1 MDPFSTGP
9 YRQHI
14 TRAVGASFRALI
26 KKYQKTIYA
35 QKAYDQ
41 FLENYDSTHRSQIEE
56 ATTNNPVIQEHFE
69 GGIQNKGQAKLAL
82 ESTHYIQAATIFR
95 QIGLLTGIDV
105 ESLGDPA
112 FTITALDW
120 GFTDTWNLI
129 TKSAASDRKDDILY
143 NTGVTPVASQPT
155 TKIGY
160 GFIDINP
167 SSVFHTGERLDR
179 VLTAPTQFFADT
191 SILQYLSN
199 KAYLITE
206 AGGVGADNPF
216 KTLAKNL
223 AENTRDLI
231 AKYYIATAQE
241 YGLTPDDPSPPDAT
255 TGPFRGAPFTHLQWI
270 LNSRDKMSSIAGTIE
285 QIGADPVAELNTYG
299 KPELPLQEFMP
310 SHTTYNA
317 GHMGSGR
324 SGNVTPLYYA
334 AIDTA
339 QSKQITTDWIKT
351 LILGIDSYLGLFN
364 EIIAKEV
371 GTLGDDPEQQEAE
384 IEMATSNILA
394 YFGVGRA
401 QDPLDDTPQVGSL
414 SQAITDPVV
423 GPPLEEAL
431 EAARR
436 NLNPFDMQCYLMENI
451 QEIVA
456 QRDRPSAAFSGA
468 DPFRRDYH
476 HSKILATNGVSP
488 ALVTNTLQYGGPG
501 SDKSQRIKQI
511 LNLCPEVYA
520 SLVPYIKIYRVD
532 YDENGDIA
540 IDTETDLPVEKEL
553 VIPNFIDPTDLS
565 SILDSSRGRIPGA
578 GIKSFSWSLVGVQP
592 AEVDNNITAKLVV
605 YFQSINDFFRGANQ
619 AGKEEPNFLDLL
631 INSPAVKDLQE
642 AGSGTPADAPT
653 VCGLQKNL
661 HRRYE
666 GKNYR
671 IKVVA
676 GWSAPSNL
684 LDLMPKS
691 DPDDVE
697 KLIQSID
704 ETKVSLFLQ
713 QVRHSLDF
721 KDDGALEMSI
731 DYQASLAGLLT
742 SPRADIFGEDPIHIR
757 EQIKD
762 IDIDIDLIDNQDE
775 SIRESEPNKKKMKA
789 LLEKKKELN
798 TRGKMYKYKK
808 LLQGLFDPGDH
819 KIHAIEL
826 SGAELMLPPYRD
838 LDPEQRAA
846 RAKRRMTTDLEFTDT
861 FELYGELLTAVSTA
875 ADEAGANAAD
885 QYAECTDARYRA
897 IRPDSKKTAVSF
909 WFLGDIIDNVI
920 AQMKKNNAGKE
931 LSFDVFLSDVDMI
944 DPLMAVQL
952 KNLDDVL
959 NCGDI
964 REIEFLETLR
974 RTDPGTFAN
983 FDLVNIMNI
992 GDIPI
997 STDAFQLFFK
1007 NRVVKKDRETYH
1019 FLYFIKELCAEL
1031 ITKALN
1037 KTCFGPDIS
1046 FQQRFDAR
1054 PLTYISDSETKRPFT
1069 SLRHLAKQSDILPS
1083 TPIGDTRQ
1091 ALIILPTNSHPR
1103 NLVGDYAKDT
1113 AKGIYHQ
1120 YIGASC
1126 GLLKTLKFN
1135 REDQDYL
1142 RESKIQRQGALGAE
1156 QLRELYSSTLE
1167 LVGNNL
1173 YKNGM
1178 YIYINPTLMDADEV
1192 QLDYLGLHGYYLVT
1206 GVQSSVTPQ
1215 GFTTSLTALHEGI
1228 EFNAPG
1234 MNAEWWSVAPERAPQ
1249 EAPDLPLPE
1258 PEAHVPTTRGNWE
1271 SRNDRSEAE
1280 PEPAPVRI
1288 RTRGIPEIGS
1298 ELEAGN
1304 TAANTPEWEIP
1315 TPDCEPTDFECWSA
1329 LEEAIAIPVDGG

>member
-1 MDPFSTGP
+1 MVTNSSGP
-9 YRQHI
+9 YTPLTYTGIRE
-14 TRAVGASFRALI
+14 GFGALI
-26 KKYQKTIYA
+26 KNYQKTIYA
-35 QKAYDQ
+35 RAAYES
-41 FLENYDSTHRSQIEE
+41 FLENYNSEHQREIENATSNNAKIAGIGYPDGITTAAE
-56 ATTNNPVIQEHFE
+56 A
-69 GGIQNKGQAKLAL
+69 QAVL
-82 ESTHYIQAATIFR
+82 EASHYIQHMTTFR
-95 QIGLLTGIDV
+95 IIGLLTGIDV
-105 ESLGDPA
+105 ESLDDPD
-112 FTITALDW
+112 FTLTTADW
-120 GFTDTWNLI
+120 GFFDAVQ
-129 TKSAASDRKDDILY
+129 SVEDPDDILY
-143 NTGVTPVASQPT
+143 NTGVGRRTQPGNNV
-155 TKIGY
+155 GY
-160 GFIDINP
+160 GFIESP
-167 SSVFHTGERLDR
+167 GEPLSRTR
-179 VLTAPTQFFADT
+179 SATSQFFSDT
-191 SILQYLSN
+191 SMLQHLSA
-199 KAYLITE
+199 KAFYIAE
-206 AGGVGADNPF
+206 RANQAGVVGDSNPF
-216 KTLAKNL
+216 KDLGKKL
-223 AENTRDLI
+223 AENIRDLI
-231 AKYYIATAQE
+231 AQYEANSDITNDDPAGPGATFTLDEWIENSKIRMSEIASTIDQAGDGTPEQRAATPGYGTWRLPLETFMPAHMVQTVVLMGAVVDTPIYYADIATARPKQ
-241 YGLTPDDPSPPDAT
+241 LTT
-255 TGPFRGAPFTHLQWI
+255 QWI
-270 LNSRDKMSSIAGTIE
+270 KSLITSIGDYTVLLD
-285 QIGADPVAELNTYG
+285 Q
-299 KPELPLQEFMP
+299 
-310 SHTTYNA
+310 
-317 GHMGSGR
+317 
-324 SGNVTPLYYA
+324 
-334 AIDTA
+334 
-339 QSKQITTDWIKT
+339 
-351 LILGIDSYLGLFN
+351 
-364 EIIAKEV
+364 IIAVDYERHMLYPRDENKMRADA
-371 GTLGDDPEQQEAE
+371 LA
-384 IEMATSNILA
+384 NILHF
-394 YFGVGRA
+394 FGTA
-401 QDPLDDTPQVGSL
+401 EATDPLPDQPAGGPTLEEV
-414 SQAITDPVV
+414 ITDPELGPVV
-423 GPPLEEAL
+423 QEAWDS
-431 EAARR
+431 ARR
-436 NLNPFDMQCYLMENI
+436 NLTPFDMQCYLMENI
-451 QEIVA
+451 HQIVA
-456 QRDRPSAAFSGA
+456 KRTAAQRGTAFA
-468 DPFRRDYH
+468 REYK
-476 HSKILATNGVSP
+476 HSRVLTTNSISP
-488 ALVTNTLQYGGPG
+488 AMITNTLQHGGPD
-501 SDKSQRIKQI
+501 SDKSKRIKQI

-520 SLVPYIKIYRVD
+520 ALVPYIKIYRVD
-532 YDENGDIA
+532 YDEDGSIA
-540 IDTETDLPVEKEL
+540 IDPSTKKAVEKEL
-553 VIPNFIDPTDLS
+553 VIPNFIDPTDLNN
-565 SILDSSRGRIPGA
+565 ILRSSRGRIPGA

-592 AEVDNNITAKLVV
+592 EEVDNNITAKLVI
-605 YFQSINDFFRGANQ
+605 YFQSINDFFRGASQ
-619 AGKEEPNFLDLL
+619 AGNKEPNFLDLL
-631 INSPAVKDLQE
+631 INSPAVRKLQE
-642 AGSGTPADAPT
+642 AHSEPDEETT
-653 VCGLQKNL
+653 VCGELQKNL

-684 LDLMPKS
+684 LDLMPHS
-691 DPDDVE
+691 DPANIE
-697 KLIQSID
+697 KLIEAID

-742 SPRADIFGEDPIHIR
+742 SPRADIFGEDPILIR
-757 EQIKD
+757 DQIDAIDVEIERIDDLEQSTR
-762 IDIDIDLIDNQDE
+762 DL
-775 SIRESEPNKKKMKA
+775 PANKKEVKA

-798 TRGKMYKYKK
+798 RRGKMYKYKK
-808 LLQGLFDPGDH
+808 LLQGLFDPLNS
-819 KIHAIEL
+819 KIHAIEI
-826 SGAELMLPPYRD
+826 SGAELMMPPYRD

-846 RAKRRMTTDLEFTDT
+846 RAKRKMTTAVEFTDT
-861 FELYGELLTAVSTA
+861 FELYAEMLNAVSTA
-875 ADEAGANAAD
+875 QENSEVDAVD
-885 QYAECTDARYRA
+885 QYIECTDDRYSS
-897 IRPDSKKTAVSF
+897 IRPNSNITTVSF
-909 WFLGDIIDNVI
+909 WFLGDIIDNVL
-920 AQMKKNNAGKE
+920 AQMKKNNNGTA
-931 LSFDVFLSDVDMI
+931 LSFDVFLSDVEMV
-944 DPLMAVQL
+944 DPLLALQL

-964 REIEFLETLR
+964 REIEFLATLFGSS
-974 RTDPGTFAN
+974 PGTFAN

-1091 ALIILPTNSHPR
+1091 ALIILPIDSRPR
-1103 NLVGDYAKDT
+1103 NLVGDYVKDT

-1135 REDQDYL
+1135 REDQEYL